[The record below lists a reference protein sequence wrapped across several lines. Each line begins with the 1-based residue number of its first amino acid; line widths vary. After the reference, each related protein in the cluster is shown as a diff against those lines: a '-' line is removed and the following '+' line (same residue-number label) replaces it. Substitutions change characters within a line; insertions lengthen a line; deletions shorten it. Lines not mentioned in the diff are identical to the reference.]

1 MTSNNRDYRFLT
13 PEETDEWEKVKQE
26 EIVNPG
32 SRVKI
37 RKNLFSKYPR
47 AARHFQSLF
56 PNQYLDTMDLKD
68 TDNIQLLLK
77 GFIDL
82 LNKSDVRERDIL
94 NYINSEPAF
103 FIIGSLLKK
112 YYNFGHHAAH
122 LFREF
127 PLGTSY
133 KADYLLVGKN
143 SDGWHF
149 VFVELESPN
158 GSVTTLNGDLGTVF
172 RKGKAQIEDWEFWLE
187 RNYSVFQEFFKK
199 HKKLDDPLP
208 EEFCH
213 FDRSRIN
220 YVVIA
225 GRRGDFNDKTYRI
238 QRQSI
243 RNNQIHLIHYDNLID
258 AVELLSDSCT
268 Y

>member
-103 FIIGSLLKK
+103 F
-112 YYNFGHHAAH
+112 
-122 LFREF
+122 
-127 PLGTSY
+127 
-133 KADYLLVGKN
+133 
-143 SDGWHF
+143 
-149 VFVELESPN
+149 
-158 GSVTTLNGDLGTVF
+158 
-172 RKGKAQIEDWEFWLE
+172 
-187 RNYSVFQEFFKK
+187 
-199 HKKLDDPLP
+199 
-208 EEFCH
+208 
-213 FDRSRIN
+213 
-220 YVVIA
+220 
-225 GRRGDFNDKTYRI
+225 
-238 QRQSI
+238 
-243 RNNQIHLIHYDNLID
+243 
-258 AVELLSDSCT
+258 
-268 Y
+268 

>member
-122 LFREF
+122 LFR
-127 PLGTSY
+127 
-133 KADYLLVGKN
+133 
-143 SDGWHF
+143 
-149 VFVELESPN
+149 
-158 GSVTTLNGDLGTVF
+158 
-172 RKGKAQIEDWEFWLE
+172 
-187 RNYSVFQEFFKK
+187 
-199 HKKLDDPLP
+199 
-208 EEFCH
+208 
-213 FDRSRIN
+213 
-220 YVVIA
+220 
-225 GRRGDFNDKTYRI
+225 
-238 QRQSI
+238 
-243 RNNQIHLIHYDNLID
+243 
-258 AVELLSDSCT
+258 
-268 Y
+268 